1 MTDSSVGGDSK
12 ESKANAALDKDKR
25 GKITTLECYDHPSG
39 VDKLLR
45 SQVDVPH
52 ADTCV
57 TSIHD
62 GDTGAEEQDLFFV
75 SHYEPV
81 WSPLDNTLT

>member
-25 GKITTLECYDHPSG
+25 GEVEGLEYKNRMSG
-39 VDKLLR
+39 VDKLFR

-57 TSIHD
+57 TSVHD
-62 GDTGAEEQDLFFV
+62 GDTGAEE
-75 SHYEPV
+75 
-81 WSPLDNTLT
+81 